1 MMPVKDLHRDPFKDA
16 TITKL
21 EIFEKY
27 IEAWLPV
34 FIYSKYDNS
43 ANICDFFAGT
53 GQDINGVPGSPL
65 RIIEVIEKYTTD
77 IISKNFKV
85 RVILN
90 ELDKIKF
97 EELSNHIV
105 IKKQQMGDLS
115 KFVSIELYNE
125 DFKNLFDLT
134 KDELQKTANLFF
146 LDQNGIKYIGK
157 KIIQDLEQFDRTDF
171 MFFISSGYFIR
182 FGEQPS
188 FKDYFPEF
196 DIDYKNLKTT
206 GIHREIL
213 RNYRKMLPNESKTK
227 LHPFSIKKGKN
238 IHGLIFG
245 SKHPF
250 GVEKFLNIAWSENQI
265 NGEANFDIDDETDPQ
280 LRLFDKKIKKLDK
293 FKSDLFNYARQKKE
307 FTNQEILEY
316 TLDNGFPPKAAN
328 QFIREMR
335 NEGILERFSHPKIGC
350 KQVFSDKDIV
360 TFRLKK

>member
-1 MMPVKDLHRDPFKDA
+1 MMPVKDLHEHPFDDA

-27 IEAWLPV
+27 VEAWLPV
-34 FIYSKYDNS
+34 FIHSNYFDS

-53 GQDINGVPGSPL
+53 GQDINGVSGSPL

-77 IISKNFKV
+77 IISKNFQI

-97 EELSNHIV
+97 EKLSEHV
-105 IKKQQMGDLS
+105 EIKKQMGELS
-115 KFVSIELYNE
+115 KLVSIELYNQ
-125 DFKNLFDLT
+125 DFKSLFDRK
-134 KDELQKTANLFF
+134 KDELQKEANLLF
-146 LDQNGIKYIGK
+146 LDQNGIKHIVK
-157 KIIQDLEQFDRTDF
+157 NVIFDLEQFARTDF
-171 MFFISSGYFIR
+171 MFFISSAFFIR
-182 FGEQPS
+182 FD
-188 FKDYFPEF
+188 FKEYFPDL
-196 DIDYKNLKTT
+196 DIDFENLKSTK
-206 GIHREIL
+206 IHREIL
-213 RNYRKMLPNESKTK
+213 KHYRDMLPPESRTK

-245 SKHPF
+245 SKHPS
-250 GVEKFLNIAWSENQI
+250 GVEKFLTIAWSENQI

-280 LRLFDKKIKKLDK
+280 LVLFKDDKKIKKLDK
-293 FKSDLFNYARQKKE
+293 FKRELINYAKQKKE
-307 FTNQEILEY
+307 FTNQDILEY

-335 NEGILERFSHPKIGC
+335 IEGILKKFSHSKIGC
-350 KQVFSDKDIV
+350 KQVFTDKDIV